1 MTSPPPQHL
10 LEAPGLADELA
21 RLTARGAR
29 AAPLLRL
36 LVAGALGALGAAPA
50 DSAGPDPDA
59 KLAAAAAALLE
70 ALAARVP
77 LHAGGAAAVAAG
89 VLRAAAR
96 EGADAAALQPVLRC
110 AWGLLWLFVLN
121 CVCYISFRTR
131 PCTLCMPRA
140 CMLRVQLV

>member
-1 MTSPPPQHL
+1 M

-36 LVAGALGALGAAPA
+36 LLAGALGALDAAPA

-59 KLAAAAAALLE
+59 KLAVAAAALLE

-89 VLRAAAR
+89 VLCAAAR
-96 EGADAAALQPVLRC
+96 EGADAAPLQPVLRC
-110 AWGLLWLFVLN
+110 VWAFSWL
-121 CVCYISFRTR
+121 CVIIFCSDDEAMHYVQAEGVHTA
-131 PCTLCMPRA
+131 CTA
-140 CMLRVQLV
+140 CT